1 MTLFILNYF
10 EILLLTLFDYY
21 GLFLI
26 LWLTCNFENDEHISS
41 SRIDFLA
48 LLGNILAAKK
58 VLYPESVLRL
68 SCSTLNSLGRP
79 FYVLHVYIDKNAFNA
94 GEKIVIF
101 LVVDNCKDI
110 PKFVFI

>member
-58 VLYPESVLRL
+58 VLYP
-68 SCSTLNSLGRP
+68 